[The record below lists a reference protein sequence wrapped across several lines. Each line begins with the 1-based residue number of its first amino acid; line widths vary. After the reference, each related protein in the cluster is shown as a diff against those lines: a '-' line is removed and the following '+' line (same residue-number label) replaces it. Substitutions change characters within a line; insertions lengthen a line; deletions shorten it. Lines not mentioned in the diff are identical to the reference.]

1 MRALR
6 IIIAQSKAHYRKE
19 ETVDNKMTYPLP
31 PFSTVIGAIHRACN
45 FREYHPMDL
54 SIQGTYSSLIKQPY
68 TDYCFLDRIEG
79 DRGILVKMKNQNLF
93 NSGFEIVAKSKK
105 TTGNNFIKKITI
117 DIVNEV
123 LLDEYIS
130 LKKIEEEIEK
140 FKKERIY
147 KVLSLVKLR
156 KKSLTQKKKKIDKNS
171 VEYKVYVERGKEIEE
186 LEKKIDGKFK
196 EFEKFN
202 FTDKISF
209 YQALTTSLKYYE
221 VLHDV
226 KLIIHITSEEEGLLE
241 TIQDNIYNLKALGR
255 SEDFVSV
262 EECEIVN
269 LRNIE
274 KDEEII
280 SPIPG
285 YVNTENIKNGD
296 IFLNKNKDG
305 ILASG
310 TKYYLGKVY
319 NKDEGFRDFEKKVK
333 VLYTT
338 KYMADEDSKNIYVDE
353 TDKWNTL
360 RDSDNSNKSE
370 KAIKFLVQFS

>member
-156 KKSLTQKKKKIDKNS
+156 KKSLTQKKKKVDKNS